1 MSDFLKDWLI
11 IVNPNAGSGKGGKL
25 WPVISKMLIH
35 EGFTFTPRFTTAPL
49 EATRFIMEAT
59 GQGIRKFIIVGGDGT
74 FHEAANGILL
84 QKAVAPRELLLG
96 MLPVGTGNDWSRM
109 YDIPADPG
117 KAINLLLK
125 SNEFIQDVCRV
136 SYSTDIGSQNR
147 FFINLAGIGF
157 DAEVVRRTNLSKQ
170 KGTGGKL
177 LYFWHLLTAL
187 ITLKTTGI
195 RVQLDQDER
204 NGKFF
209 SISIGLCKYKG
220 GGMMTAPRA
229 IPNDGL
235 LDVTLISE
243 MGRFEIIRS
252 LPLLFNGKIGTHKKV
267 ELLRTKTAK
276 VESDARVFLEADGEL
291 LGYAPV
297 SFEIVP
303 AALRILVG
311 RIPE

>member
-1 MSDFLKDWLI
+1 MV
-11 IVNPNAGSGKGGKL
+11 IVNPNAGSGKGGKH
-25 WPVISKMLIH
+25 WPAISKMLLN
-35 EGFTFTPRFTTAPL
+35 EGFTFTSRFTTAPL
-49 EATRFIMEAT
+49 EATRFIMEAAEE
-59 GQGIRKFIIVGGDGT
+59 GIRKFIIVGGDGT

-84 QKAVAPRELLLG
+84 QKVVATRELLLA
-96 MLPVGTGNDWSRM
+96 MMPVGTGNDWSRM
-109 YDIPADPG
+109 YEIPADPR
-117 KAINLLLK
+117 KALDILLK
-125 SNEFIQDVCRV
+125 SNEYIQDVCLV
-136 SYSTDIGSQNR
+136 NYSTIHGPKDR
-147 FFINLAGIGF
+147 YFINLAGIGF

-187 ITLKTTGI
+187 ITLKTTGV

-220 GGMMTAPRA
+220 GGMMTAPQA

-252 LPLLFNGKIGTHKKV
+252 LQLLFNGKIGTHKKV
-267 ELLRTKTAK
+267 DLLRTKSAL

-297 SFEIVP
+297 RFEIIP
-303 AALRILVG
+303 AALRILAG